1 MRSTGARLFW
11 AATAVYLAIGI
22 WLAVDVHYLQGD
34 ALSRASS
41 TRAVLFSRDPHLAA
55 IGFVFTPLT
64 ALVQLP
70 VVALSDWWPPITRW
84 GLSGVLMS
92 APFMAGAVVQ
102 IHGIATDRGCPAWL
116 RWTVTAT
123 FALHP
128 MILYYGANGMSEAP
142 FLMLLCWALRR
153 LIRWFTTDDVH
164 DLVFAGLAL
173 ALAYLARY
181 DALAA
186 AAAATALVGAVVWYR
201 RRDSRAALL
210 DGIIVALP
218 SALAFA
224 VWTAT
229 SWLITGEALQQF
241 SSQYGNAAILEQS
254 GGGSDGGAAALA
266 FSAAEIVAVAPA
278 LALLLPVVAVLA
290 WRRRDPEPLAAMILL
305 AVLGFAALAYFR
317 GLTFPFLRFY
327 LCAVP
332 LLAAAAVFLAPRSGQ
347 PPARRPGA
355 HMRPRPA
362 DPPNPAG
369 LLQGVGAAGLV
380 LGLPIALTAMFS
392 PTLSQ
397 EQHALA
403 AISVLGQDQP
413 AALRSERERTLGT
426 FATERALADYLDAK
440 SLPPGSVLMDT
451 VYGFAVFA
459 ASDNPRQFVLPSD
472 EDFTRILNDP
482 AAYGVRYILSVP
494 ATGRG
499 TSDAVNRRFPT
510 LYENG
515 AQLATLDVEVP
526 NSGPNQPT
534 WRVWRV
540 VE

>member
-1 MRSTGARLFW
+1 MKHTGTRLFW
-11 AATAVYLAIGI
+11 AATILYLVIGT
-22 WLAVDVHYLQGD
+22 WLAVDVQYLQGD
-34 ALSRASS
+34 ALSRVSA

-64 ALVQLP
+64 ALAQLP
-70 VVALSDWWPPITRW
+70 VVALSEWWPQITRW

-102 IHGIATDRGCPAWL
+102 IHGIAADRGCPTWL
-116 RWTVTAT
+116 RWAVTAT

-186 AAAATALVGAVVWYR
+186 AAAATALVVAVVWFR
-201 RRDSRAALL
+201 RGDPRAALL
-210 DGIIVALP
+210 DGIVVALP
-218 SALAFA
+218 TALAFA
-224 VWTAT
+224 VWAAT
-229 SWLITGEALQQF
+229 SWLITGQALQQF
-241 SSQYGNAAILEQS
+241 SSQYGNAAILDQS

-266 FSAAEIVAVAPA
+266 FSVAEIIGLAPA
-278 LALLLPVVAVLA
+278 LVLLLPVVAVLA
-290 WRRRDPEPLAAMILL
+290 GRRRDPEPLAAVILL
-305 AVLGFAALAYFR
+305 AVLGFATLAYFR

-332 LLAAAAVFLAPRSGQ
+332 LLAVTVVFLAPRAGQ

-355 HMRPRPA
+355 HARTRPT
-362 DPPNPAG
+362 DPRNPAG
-369 LLQGVGAAGLV
+369 LLSGVGAVTLV
-380 LGLPIALTAMFS
+380 LGLPIALTTMFS

-403 AISVLGQDQP
+403 AISILGQDRP
-413 AALRSERERTLGT
+413 TALRTEREQTLNT

-440 SLPPGSVLMDT
+440 TLPPGSVVMDT

-494 ATGRG
+494 PTGRG
-499 TSDAVNRRFPT
+499 TSDAVNRRYPT

-515 AQLATLDVEVP
+515 AQLATLDIEVP
-526 NSGPNQPT
+526 NSGLDQPM

-540 VE
+540 AG

>member
-1 MRSTGARLFW
+1 MKTTAPRLFG
-11 AATAVYLAIGI
+11 AATILYAAIGL
-22 WLAVDVHYLQGD
+22 WLAVDVQYLQGD
-34 ALSRASS
+34 ALSRVSA
-41 TRAVLFSRDPHLAA
+41 TRSVLFSRDPHLAA

-70 VVALSDWWPPITRW
+70 VVALSDWWPQITRW

-102 IHGIATDRGCPAWL
+102 IHGIAADRGCPAWL

-142 FLMLLCWALRR
+142 FLMMLCWALRR

-186 AAAATALVGAVVWYR
+186 TAAATGLVASVVWYR
-201 RRDSRAALL
+201 RRDPRAALL
-210 DGIIVALP
+210 DGIVVALP
-218 SALAFA
+218 SALAFGM
-224 VWTAT
+224 WTAT

-241 SSQYGNAAILEQS
+241 TSHYGNAAILEQS
-254 GGGSDGGAAALA
+254 GGGSGGGAAALA
-266 FSAAEIVAVAPA
+266 FSTAEIIALAPA

-290 WRRRDPEPLAAMILL
+290 LHRRDPEPLATVILL

-332 LLAAAAVFLAPRSGQ
+332 LLAAAVVFLAPRSGQ
-347 PPARRPGA
+347 PPARRPGT
-355 HMRPRPA
+355 HTRPRPA
-362 DPPNPAG
+362 DPRNPAG
-369 LLQGVGAAGLV
+369 LLQVLGAAALA
-380 LGLPIALTAMFS
+380 LGLPVALTAMFS

-403 AISVLGQDQP
+403 AISVLGEERP
-413 AALRSERERTLGT
+413 AALRSERERTLAT

-440 SLPPGSVLMDT
+440 SLPPGSVMMDT

-459 ASDNPRQFVLPSD
+459 ASGNPRQFVLPSD

-482 AAYGVRYILSVP
+482 AAHGVRYILSVP

-499 TSDAVNRRFPT
+499 TSDAVNRRYPT

-515 AQLATLDVEVP
+515 ARLATLDIEVP
-526 NSGPNQPT
+526 NSGLNQPT

-540 VE
+540 VG